1 VVVLIVMGGAVV
13 LFGAVLLVGGRTGAP
28 SAAAEALG
36 VDVGPA
42 STALLLAVG
51 IAMIGL
57 GAYPLVAPWRP
68 DGATA
73 VASTPGA
80 PPTVSIVELGVTLP
94 TAAPTTP
101 PAGR

>member
-1 VVVLIVMGGAVV
+1 
-13 LFGAVLLVGGRTGAP
+13 
-28 SAAAEALG
+28 

-51 IAMIGL
+51 VAMIGL
-57 GAYPLVAPWRP
+57 GAYPIVSPWPR

-80 PPTVSIVELGVTLP
+80 PPVVSIVDVGVSIP
-94 TAAPTTP
+94 TAGPTAV
-101 PAGR
+101 PAGG